1 MTSRPAA
8 PSRRPSPAAPRGGP
22 AFPLASPWRSCHIIL
37 LLFSPY
43 LELLSRQ
50 FRPRARL
57 PRLSCVWYPQVRGTF
72 FGASVCVCVCVCVY
86 MCVCVWG
93 DCRGARGE
101 PIRGEGRKPQ
111 SSPVSGCFSPPALSC
126 LRAPRQRWRHRA
138 LLAGDSALELGAA
151 RTPLLRLPVPAGVRM
166 PGRLI
171 PTY

>member
-22 AFPLASPWRSCHIIL
+22 AFPLASAGRSCHIIL

-72 FGASVCVCVCVCVY
+72 FGASVCVCVCVCVCVY
-86 MCVCVWG
+86 VCVCLGGLSGRERRADPRGRKEATELPGLGLLLPSSALLPARSEAAVAAPSAPRWG
-93 DCRGARGE
+93 LGARAG
-101 PIRGEGRKPQ
+101 
-111 SSPVSGCFSPPALSC
+111 SSEDPFAAASC
-126 LRAPRQRWRHRA
+126 ACW
-138 LLAGDSALELGAA
+138 S
-151 RTPLLRLPVPAGVRM
+151 
-166 PGRLI
+166 
-171 PTY
+171 

>member
-22 AFPLASPWRSCHIIL
+22 AFPLASAGRSCHIIL

-72 FGASVCVCVCVCVY
+72 FGASVCVCVCVCI
-86 MCVCVWG
+86 CVCVFG
-93 DCRGARGE
+93 GIVGARE
-101 PIRGEGRKPQ
+101 ESRSEGKEG
-111 SSPVSGCFSPPALSC
+111 SH
-126 LRAPRQRWRHRA
+126 RAPRSRAASPLQRSPACA
-138 LLAGDSALELGAA
+138 LRGSGGGTERSSLGTRRSSWEQRGPLCCGFLCLLELGCQ
-151 RTPLLRLPVPAGVRM
+151 G
-166 PGRLI
+166 G
-171 PTY
+171 